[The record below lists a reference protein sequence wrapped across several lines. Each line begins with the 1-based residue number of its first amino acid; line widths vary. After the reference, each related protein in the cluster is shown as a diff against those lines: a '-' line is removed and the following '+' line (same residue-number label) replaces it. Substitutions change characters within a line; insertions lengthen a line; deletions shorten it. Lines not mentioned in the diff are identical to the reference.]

1 MCNNQCAVARF
12 QLLTA
17 AVLFGT
23 TGTAQ
28 ALAGT
33 DAPAEV
39 GAARIAVGGAALV
52 LVALAGRRLRGL
64 RPALPLLVV
73 GGFGVAVYQL
83 SFFAAVDR
91 TGVTVG
97 TVVAIGFGPVAA
109 GVLERVVEG
118 TTPTRRWLVA
128 TALAVAGVAVLT
140 LAAGADAAVSPAGI
154 GLALL
159 AGGGYAAYTVIAKRL
174 LRLGHDPVG
183 VMAASFG
190 LGAVLLLPVLVL
202 GDYAWLSEP
211 SGIALALYLGLL
223 PTAVAYLLFVHG
235 LRRVSAAEAT
245 TLVLAEPVTAAVL
258 GALVLDE
265 RLGTAAALG
274 AALVLAGLVA
284 LAIPGRRPVRAT
296 RAVVES

>member
-1 MCNNQCAVARF
+1 M
-12 QLLTA
+12 
-17 AVLFGT
+17 LFGT

-28 ALAGT
+28 ALAGS
-33 DAPAEV
+33 DSPVEV

-52 LVALAGRRLRGL
+52 LVALAGRRLRSL
-64 RPALPLLVV
+64 RPALPLLLVAGV
-73 GGFGVAVYQL
+73 GVAVYQL

-109 GVLERVVEG
+109 GVLERLVEG
-118 TTPTRRWLVA
+118 TEPTRRWLAA

-140 LAAGADAAVSPAGI
+140 LAAGTDAAVSPAGI
-154 GLALL
+154 RLALL

-190 LGAVLLLPVLVL
+190 LGAILLLPVLVL
-202 GDYAWLSEP
+202 GDHDWLASP
-211 SGIALALYLGLL
+211 SGVGLALYLGLL

-258 GALVLDE
+258 GALVLHEHLD
-265 RLGTAAALG
+265 GAAALG
-274 AALVLAGLVA
+274 AALVLGGLLA
-284 LAIPGRRPVRAT
+284 LAIPARRPAPAAE
-296 RAVVES
+296 AVAEA

>member
-1 MCNNQCAVARF
+1 MSRL

-33 DAPAEV
+33 SSPVEV
-39 GAARIAVGGAALV
+39 GAGRIAVGGAALV
-52 LVALAGRRLRGL
+52 LVALAGGRLRLL
-64 RPALPLLVV
+64 RAALPLLLV
-73 GGFGVAVYQL
+73 GGIGVAVYQL
-83 SFFAAVDR
+83 AFFAAVDR

-109 GVLERVVEG
+109 GVLERLLEG
-118 TTPTRRWLVA
+118 TEPTRRWLAA
-128 TALAVAGVAVLT
+128 TALAIAGVAVLT
-140 LAAGADAAVSPAGI
+140 LAAGTDGAVSPAGI

-183 VMAASFG
+183 VMAGSFG
-190 LGAVLLLPVLVL
+190 LGAVLLLPVLAL
-202 GDYAWLSEP
+202 GEHDWLLSP
-211 SGIALALYLGLL
+211 PGVALALYLGIL
-223 PTAVAYLLFVHG
+223 PTAIAYLLFVHG

-258 GALVLDE
+258 GALVLHE
-265 RLGTAAALG
+265 RVGGAAALG
-274 AALVLAGLVA
+274 AGLVLAGLLA
-284 LAIPGRRPVRAT
+284 LAIPRRRPVPTAE
-296 RAVVES
+296 AMAEA

>member
-1 MCNNQCAVARF
+1 MARV

-33 DAPAEV
+33 DSPVEV

-52 LVALAGRRLRGL
+52 LVALAGRRLRLL
-64 RPALPLLVV
+64 RPALPLLLV
-73 GGFGVAVYQL
+73 GGIGVAVYQL

-109 GVLERVVEG
+109 GVLERLVEG
-118 TTPTRRWLVA
+118 AEPTRRWLVA

-140 LAAGADAAVSPAGI
+140 ISAGADAGVSPVGI

-183 VMAASFG
+183 VMAGSFG
-190 LGAVLLLPVLVL
+190 LGALLLLPVLVL
-202 GDYAWLSEP
+202 GDHDWLASP
-211 SGIALALYLGLL
+211 SGVALALYLGLL

-258 GALVLDE
+258 GALVLGE
-265 RLGTAAALG
+265 RLESAAAVG
-274 AALVLAGLVA
+274 AALVLAGLLA
-284 LAIPGRRPVRAT
+284 LAIPGRPPVPDAA
-296 RAVVES
+296 AVAEA

>member
-1 MCNNQCAVARF
+1 MQQLPPLSRL

-33 DAPAEV
+33 DSPVEI
-39 GAARIAVGGAALV
+39 GAARIAVGGAVLV
-52 LVALAGRRLRGL
+52 LVALAGRRLRLL
-64 RPALPLLVV
+64 RPALPLLLVAGV
-73 GGFGVAVYQL
+73 GVAIYQL

-109 GVLERVVEG
+109 GLLERLVEG
-118 TTPTRRWLVA
+118 TEPTRRWVVA
-128 TALAVAGVAVLT
+128 TTLAVAGVAALT
-140 LAAGADAAVSPAGI
+140 VAAGTDAAVSPVGI

-183 VMAASFG
+183 VMAGSFG
-190 LGAVLLLPVLVL
+190 LGAILLLPLLVL
-202 GDYAWLSEP
+202 GDHDWLSSP
-211 SGIALALYLGLL
+211 SGVGLALYLGLL

-258 GALVLDE
+258 GALVLHE
-265 RLGTAAALG
+265 HLGGAAALG
-274 AALVLAGLVA
+274 AALVLGGLLA
-284 LAIPGRRPVRAT
+284 LAIPARRPVPSAE
-296 RAVVES
+296 AVAEA